1 MRIGCS
7 GVNIR
12 KRGKEG
18 KNEEVE
24 CYGWVWNGGGWGG
37 GLWANTR
44 VRRICT
50 IEGERRWGNKVIPA
64 ALSRSGVRRVAVK
77 ENTKGD
83 K

>member
-1 MRIGCS
+1 MGCS
-7 GVNIR
+7 GVNIER
-12 KRGKEG
+12 AKRVQTRGGSERD
-18 KNEEVE
+18 ECSVE
-24 CYGWVWNGGGWGG
+24 
-37 GLWANTR
+37 WADTR

-64 ALSRSGVRRVAVK
+64 ALSRSGARRVSVK

>member
-1 MRIGCS
+1 MQIGCF

-12 KRGKEG
+12 REKREKERKG
-18 KNEEVE
+18 TRKPSA
-24 CYGWVWNGGGWGG
+24 GWWN

-64 ALSRSGVRRVAVK
+64 ALSRSGARRVAVK
-77 ENTKGD
+77 ENTED